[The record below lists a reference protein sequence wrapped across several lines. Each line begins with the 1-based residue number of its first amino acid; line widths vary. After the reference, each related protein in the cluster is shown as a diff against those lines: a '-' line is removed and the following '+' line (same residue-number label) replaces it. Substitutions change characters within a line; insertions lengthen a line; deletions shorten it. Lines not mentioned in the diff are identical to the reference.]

1 MNTVFKLIL
10 RLVLLVAGLV
20 FVASLVLAA
29 VLFFALWSLRAAWAF
44 LIGKPI
50 VPFVWRVDTRTGFGS
65 VFRGRSVA
73 APTADVAPTAPL
85 GRRQLPDIEDVEVK
99 PPRD

>member
-29 VLFFALWSLRAAWAF
+29 VLFFALWGLRAAWAF
-44 LIGKPI
+44 LTGKP
-50 VPFVWRVDTRTGFGS
+50 VAPFVWRVNA
-65 VFRGRSVA
+65 RSAFARCSGVVLA
-73 APTADVAPTAPL
+73 
-85 GRRQLPDIEDVEVK
+85 RCR
-99 PPRD
+99 